1 VPRQALTVR
10 VAKWSVNH
18 PWQAIIGWILFVA
31 LCFAAGQL
39 ITPNNA
45 AGKDFRVGEEGNGAT
60 VAADAGLPTPSI
72 EKILITPQR
81 GSLDEATATRAAQ
94 DVSRRMR
101 AIPDV
106 ATVADPVRS
115 SDGNALMV
123 AVTVKGN
130 DRAAIQIVPG
140 LIEQTAAVQ
149 QAYPDL
155 VVAQTG
161 SGSVERD
168 VQALIGEDL
177 VSAEMITLPITLI
190 ILLVV
195 FGSILAAGVPV
206 LLAITSVAAA
216 IGLTALSTYVFPSAG
231 GAVTNI
237 ILMMGM
243 AVGVDYSL
251 FYLKREREERQRSGG
266 TISHAAAVE
275 LAAATSGR
283 TIVVSGFAVL
293 VSIAAMFLASD
304 VIFSSIAAGSMI
316 VVLVAMVSS
325 LTVLPALLAK
335 LGRRVDNSRVPF
347 LRRRATQS
355 GTGRLWPAMLRPAMR
370 HPVATLLIATLA
382 MVALSLPALG
392 IKLSVAGTDTFPR
405 QAPAVA
411 TYDRLTKAFP
421 NEGVRHLIV
430 IDADPALAGTVRTA
444 LDDLAGRAQN
454 DSVFGGRTSP
464 KIRVSEDN
472 RVTTL
477 ELAIPYGANSPEGE
491 TSLTRLRSQLVP
503 GTVGRI
509 TGVQHYVAGDVARV
523 VDYADHQADK
533 LPWVVGFVLLLTL
546 VMMIAA
552 FRSVVIGLIA
562 ILLNLLSAAAAF
574 GALVGVFQYTWAE
587 GLLGFTSGGYI
598 NSRVPLM
605 LFVILFGLSMDYQVF
620 VVSRVR
626 EAVTRGVPPRQAVYE
641 GITASAGVVTSA
653 AVVMVSVFASFVFV
667 SLLEIKQIGFGLA
680 VAVLLDAV
688 IIRIMILPSLMTLL
702 GRASWW
708 PSRLSRR
715 PESTVDTES
724 AGRSSA
730 CPGLNHTP
738 VNLTATGK

>member
-1 VPRQALTVR
+1 M
-10 VAKWSVNH
+10 NH
-18 PWQAIIGWILFVA
+18 PWQAIVGWIVFVA

-45 AGKDFRVGEEGNGAT
+45 AGKDFRVGEEGRGAT
-60 VAADAGLPTPSI
+60 VAADAGLPAPSV
-72 EKILITPQR
+72 EKVLITPKS
-81 GSLDEATATRAAQ
+81 GSLDQDAAGRAAADISQ
-94 DVSRRMR
+94 RMR
-101 AIPDV
+101 TIPDV

-115 SDGNALMV
+115 ADGNAVMV

-130 DRAAIQIVPG
+130 DRAAIQIVPA
-140 LIEQTAAVQ
+140 LLRQTAAVQ
-149 QAYPDL
+149 EANPEL

-161 SGSVERD
+161 SGAVERD
-168 VQALIGEDL
+168 VQNLIGQDL
-177 VSAEMITLPITLI
+177 VRAEMITLPITLI
-190 ILLVV
+190 ILLIV

-216 IGLTALSTYVFPSAG
+216 IGLTALSTYIFPSAG

-251 FYLKREREERQRSGG
+251 FYLKREREERARSGG

-283 TIVVSGFAVL
+283 TIVVSGFAVII
-293 VSIAAMFLASD
+293 SIAAMFLASD
-304 VIFSSIAAGSMI
+304 VIFSSIAAGSII

-325 LTVLPALLAK
+325 LTVLPAVLGK
-335 LGRRVDNSRVPF
+335 LGKRVDDSRIPF
-347 LRRRATQS
+347 LRKRAERS
-355 GTGRLWPAMLRPAMR
+355 GGTGKLWPALLRPAMR
-370 HPVATLLIATLA
+370 HPVATLVLSTLV
-382 MVALSLPALG
+382 MVALALPVLG

-421 NEGVRHLIV
+421 NEGPRHLV
-430 IDADPALAGTVRTA
+430 VVEADPSQAGTVRSA
-444 LDDLAGRAQN
+444 LDDLASRAQA
-454 DSVFGGRTSP
+454 DAEFGGRTSP
-464 KIRVSEDN
+464 ELRVSEDD

-477 ELAIPYGANSPEGE
+477 ELAIPYSANSKEGE
-491 TSLTRLRSQLVP
+491 TSLATLRSELVP
-503 GTVGRI
+503 DTVGQVGGAQ
-509 TGVQHYVAGDVARV
+509 TYVAGDVARV
-523 VDYADHQADK
+523 VDYAAHQAEK
-533 LPWVVGFVLLLTL
+533 LPWVVGFVLLLTF
-546 VMMIAA
+546 VMMVVA
-552 FRSVVIGLIA
+552 FRSVVIGVVA
-562 ILLNLLSAAAAF
+562 IVLNLLSAAGAF

-620 VVSRVR
+620 VVSRIR
-626 EAVTRGVPPRQAVYE
+626 EAAARGVPARQAVYE

-653 AVVMVSVFASFVFV
+653 AVVMVSVFASFIFV

-688 IIRIMILPSLMTLL
+688 IIRIMVLPSLMTLL
-702 GRASWW
+702 GRWSWW
-708 PSRLSRR
+708 PSTLSR
-715 PESTVDTES
+715 PVKSTVDP
-724 AGRSSA
+724 AGDCRVMNASR
-730 CPGLNHTP
+730 T
-738 VNLTATGK
+738 

>member
-1 VPRQALTVR
+1 MAKQALTVR
-10 VAKWSVNH
+10 AAKWSVNN

-39 ITPNNA
+39 ITPKNA
-45 AGKDFRVGEEGNGAT
+45 AGKDFRVGEEGKGAT

-72 EKILITPQR
+72 EKILITPKS
-81 GSLDEATATRAAQ
+81 GSLDQDAATRAAQ
-94 DVSRRMR
+94 DVSQRMK

-106 ATVADPVRS
+106 ATVAEPVRS
-115 SDGNALMV
+115 ADGDAVMV
-123 AVTVKGN
+123 AVTLKGN
-130 DRAAIQIVPG
+130 DRAAIKVVPD
-140 LIEQTAAVQ
+140 LLDQTAEVQ
-149 QAYPDL
+149 KTYPDL

-168 VQALIGEDL
+168 VQVLIGQDL
-177 VSAEMITLPITLI
+177 IFAEMITLPITLL

-195 FGSILAAGVPV
+195 FGSIVAAGVPV

-275 LAAATSGR
+275 LAAATAGR
-283 TIVVSGFAVL
+283 TIVVSAVAVL

-325 LTVLPALLAK
+325 LTVLPAVLAK
-335 LGRRVDNSRVPF
+335 LGKRVDNSRVPF
-347 LRRRATQS
+347 LRKRANQ
-355 GTGRLWPAMLRPAMR
+355 TGPGKLWPAMLRPAMR
-370 HPVATLLIATLA
+370 HPVATLLIATFA
-382 MVALSLPALG
+382 MLALSLPALG

-411 TYDRLTKAFP
+411 TYDELTKAFP
-421 NEGVRHLIV
+421 NEGVRHLVV
-430 IDADPALAGTVRTA
+430 IEADPAQAGVVRSA

-454 DSVFGGRTSP
+454 DTAFGGRTSP
-464 KIRVSEDN
+464 EIRVSEDN
-472 RVTTL
+472 RVTAL
-477 ELAIPYGANSPEGE
+477 ELAIPYSANSPEGE
-491 TSLTRLRSQLVP
+491 ASLDRLRSQLVP
-503 GTVGRI
+503 ETVGEVDGAR
-509 TGVQHYVAGDVARV
+509 HYVAGDVARV
-523 VDYADHQADK
+523 VDYAGHQAEK
-533 LPWVVGFVLLLTL
+533 LPWVVGFVLLLTF
-546 VMMIAA
+546 VMMIVA
-552 FRSVVIGLIA
+552 FRSVVIGLVA
-562 ILLNLLSAAAAF
+562 IVLNLLSAAGAF
-574 GALVGVFQYTWAE
+574 GALVAVFQYTWAE

-626 EAVTRGVPPRQAVYE
+626 EAVMKGVPPRQAVYE

-708 PSRLSRR
+708 PSKLSRR
-715 PESTVDTES
+715 PTSTVDSGLT
-724 AGRSSA
+724 GRGAPNPSR
-730 CPGLNHTP
+730 
-738 VNLTATGK
+738 V